1 MKTCRYS
8 QVFIVDLW
16 CFMLIEMDSE
26 LFCKRLKEI
35 RTQRKMTQHD
45 ISEKTGIP
53 STSISHIEAGSRKP
67 SLENF
72 YKLIVVLNISADYIL
87 GRSEEMSALGVDPL
101 VSTLQKLP
109 EVERRMIEKFIVSLD
124 HN

>member
-26 LFCKRLKEI
+26 LFCARLKEI
-35 RTQRKMTQHD
+35 RTQRKMTQQD
-45 ISEKTGIP
+45 ISDKTGIP

-72 YKLIVVLNISADYIL
+72 YKFVVVLNVSADYLL
-87 GRSEEMSALGVDPL
+87 GRTEHSSDPGTDPISKSIQELPESEREIIQKFILS
-101 VSTLQKLP
+101 LQKA
-109 EVERRMIEKFIVSLD
+109 
-124 HN
+124 